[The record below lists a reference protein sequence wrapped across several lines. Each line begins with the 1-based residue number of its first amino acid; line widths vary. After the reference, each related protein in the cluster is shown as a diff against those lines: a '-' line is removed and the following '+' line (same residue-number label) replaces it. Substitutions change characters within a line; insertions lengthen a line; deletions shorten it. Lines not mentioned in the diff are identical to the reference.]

1 MGSVAPLGA
10 GIAGVAGIIGDMP
23 AGVVGGVAGAS
34 LPPGRAGVPPAG
46 GGVTGGGFVLLG
58 GSGLLGGGWGGIE
71 ENPFAP
77 EPAVPTGPFA
87 IPLPAV
93 APRGADTLATFVAA
107 VGCPPAGPATSSA
120 PQLHANTNTDAKT
133 YDRTTAIATSTG

>member
-1 MGSVAPLGA
+1 MGSVAPFGA
-10 GIAGVAGIIGDMP
+10 GIDGVAGIIGVMP
-23 AGVVGGVAGAS
+23 AGAVGGVIGA
-34 LPPGRAGVPPAG
+34 PAGRAGAGVPLAGG
-46 GGVTGGGFVLLG
+46 GGVTGGVLLG
-58 GSGLLGGGWGGIE
+58 GGGVVGGGWVGIE

-93 APRGADTLATFVAA
+93 VPRGADTLPTFVAG

-120 PQLHANTNTDAKT
+120 PQPQANTNTDAKT
-133 YDRTTAIATSTG
+133 HDRTTAIETSTG